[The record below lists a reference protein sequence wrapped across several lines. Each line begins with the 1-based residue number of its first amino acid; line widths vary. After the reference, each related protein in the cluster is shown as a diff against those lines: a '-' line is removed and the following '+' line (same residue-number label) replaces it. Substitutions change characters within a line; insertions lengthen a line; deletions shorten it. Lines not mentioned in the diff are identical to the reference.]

1 MQLCESEQRAP
12 IERAERERERES
24 DERPERAIRFHPSER
39 QAHLGPE

>member
-1 MQLCESEQRAP
+1 LREL
-12 IERAERERERES
+12 REREREG